1 MGCFVNFPSISGDVS
16 VNIATRD
23 QLEAAVRA
31 RFGAHAG
38 FALATINLD
47 HLVKLATD
55 ADFATAYQAQ
65 DFVVADGNPIVWL
78 SRLARQPV
86 SLMPGSDLVVPLAQ
100 WAAASQTPIALI
112 GSTKSA
118 LAAAAAAL
126 TAAVPGVS
134 VVAQLAPPMGFDPTS
149 AAAEG
154 LLKQAAE
161 AGAGL
166 VFLALGAP
174 KQELLAARGR
184 LLQPHMGFASIGA
197 GLDFLAGTQNRAPA
211 WVRAL
216 ALEWLWRAVR
226 SPARLAGRYLRCI
239 GILPRLVRDALRQR

>member
-1 MGCFVNFPSISGDVS
+1 MGCFVKFSSILGDVS

-23 QLEAAVRA
+23 ALESAVRA
-31 RFGAHAG
+31 RLSKGDG

-47 HLVKLATD
+47 HLVKLARDRT
-55 ADFATAYQAQ
+55 FAAAYQAQ

-78 SRLARQPV
+78 SQLARQPV
-86 SLMPGSDLVVPLAQ
+86 SLLPGSDLVVPLAQ
-100 WAAASQTPIALI
+100 WAADTNTPVALI
-112 GSTKSA
+112 GTTEPA
-118 LAAAAAAL
+118 LAAAATALSVAA
-126 TAAVPGVS
+126 PGVS
-134 VVAQLAPPMGFDPTS
+134 VVAQLAPPMGFDPAS
-149 AAAEG
+149 DAAET
-154 LLKQAAE
+154 LLMQAAE

-184 LLQPHMGFASIGA
+184 HLQPHMGFASIGA

-216 ALEWLWRAVR
+216 ALEWLWRVVR

-239 GILPRLVRDALRQR
+239 GILPRLIRDALRQR